1 MAMREVSSSRI
12 SPIMMTSGSARKNVR
27 MAAAKVQP
35 MRGLT
40 CTWRRPLWVISIG
53 SSAVQILRP
62 AVLMSL
68 MTECSVV
75 VLPQP
80 VGPTTSTRP

>member
-1 MAMREVSSSRI
+1 
-12 SPIMMTSGSARKNVR
+12 

-35 MRGLT
+35 MRAFI

-53 SSAVQILRP
+53 SSAVQILRRLE
-62 AVLMSL
+62 VLRSRI
-68 MTECSVV
+68 TECSVV

>member
-1 MAMREVSSSRI
+1 MAIRAVSSSRI
-12 SPIMMTSGSARKNVR
+12 SPIMITSGSARKNVR
-27 MAAAKVQP
+27 MAAANVQP
-35 MRGLT
+35 IRGFI

-68 MTECSVV
+68 ITECSEV

-80 VGPTTSTRP
+80 VGPQTSTKP

>member
-1 MAMREVSSSRI
+1 
-12 SPIMMTSGSARKNVR
+12 MMTSGSARRKVR

-35 MRGLT
+35 MRGFI
-40 CTWRRPLWVISIG
+40 CTWRSPLWVISIG
-53 SSAVQILRP
+53 SSAVHILRP

-68 MTECSVV
+68 ITECSVV

-80 VGPTTSTRP
+80 VGPQTSTRP

>member
-1 MAMREVSSSRI
+1 
-12 SPIMMTSGSARKNVR
+12 MMTSGSARKKVR

-35 MRGLT
+35 MRAFT
-40 CTWRRPLWVISIG
+40 CTWRSPLWVISIG

-62 AVLMSL
+62 AVLMSR
-68 MTECSVV
+68 MTECSEV